1 MSSDMELLMLVAEK
15 GNRLAN
21 SWRNKIKNTTK
32 FVTMV
37 QGPEEVQRQTD
48 KQTDLL
54 NSGC

>member
-1 MSSDMELLMLVAEK
+1 MELLMLVAEK